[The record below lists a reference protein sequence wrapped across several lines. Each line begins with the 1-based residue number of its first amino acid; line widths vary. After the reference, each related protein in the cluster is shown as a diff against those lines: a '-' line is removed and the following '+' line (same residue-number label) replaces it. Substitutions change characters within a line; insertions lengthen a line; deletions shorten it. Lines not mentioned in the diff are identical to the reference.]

1 LDINQ
6 SFKYLNFL
14 EKEMSGKLT
23 VQFIDGKEKSFEF
36 DPQVQFG
43 EGATTNSWR

>member
-1 LDINQ
+1 
-6 SFKYLNFL
+6 
-14 EKEMSGKLT
+14 MSGKLT

-43 EGATTNSWR
+43 EGATTNSCQ

>member
-6 SFKYLNFL
+6 SFKYLNFF

-23 VQFIDGKEKSFEF
+23 VQFIDGQKSFEF
-36 DPQVQFG
+36 DPPVQFG
-43 EGATTNSWR
+43 EGTTNNSWR